1 MIARRSL
8 KKSVSATFDIEEYWL
23 RENRDRQALGRIS
36 YRLQSLRRTIE
47 RGSTKLM
54 DLVNSANGNTNT
66 TKLHFPSC
74 SLSRPKKLRFGGETP
89 TARLMK
95 NTFHMLPC
103 RLRVVT
109 GDGVG
114 QAKTKHTHQPVKP
127 TSGYASDPE
136 WKYRDILFTVLR
148 FGGR

>member
-8 KKSVSATFDIEEYWL
+8 KKSVSATFGLIGYDIGIGPSYQYYADIEEYWL

-36 YRLQSLRRTIE
+36 YRLQNLRRTIE

-74 SLSRPKKLRFGGETP
+74 SLSKPKKLRFGGETP

-95 NTFHMLPC
+95 NTK
-103 RLRVVT
+103 LRVVT

-114 QAKTKHTHQPVKP
+114 QAKTKLLRLSLVR
-127 TSGYASDPE
+127 YASAR
-136 WKYRDILFTVLR
+136 KTHIRLR
-148 FGGR
+148 E